1 MSHFIEDMRRL
12 VSFVNWHLT
21 LLLEHS
27 VQLDVSVA
35 SHCRHVSLKLSV
47 PRALALETHF
57 DFSFATRVATGI
69 LAALT
74 VCALVG
80 RQHSSGVVSW
90 RHAGCTHV
98 RIVHHHPLR
107 HSTRSGRIGIR
118 WHRVSRGVRCWRKR
132 RLHRHLRRWTSR
144 YSRMVRSG
152 RARVRRT
159 RHGVAHRRRLYRT
172 IVVRNSWWS
181 SVANILRL
189 WRIVIGL
196 LAERSSTIISHDG
209 LGCEMLFLVVHQ
221 TRWPVTKKSGV
232 F

>member
-1 MSHFIEDMRRL
+1 MLRSCRFSCLVSSNWRSRSWACLTHVSLTSICRMQMSHFIEDMRRL

-80 RQHSSGVVSW
+80 RQHSSGVVEKYC
-90 RHAGCTHV
+90 REH
-98 RIVHHHPLR
+98 
-107 HSTRSGRIGIR
+107 
-118 WHRVSRGVRCWRKR
+118 
-132 RLHRHLRRWTSR
+132 WT
-144 YSRMVRSG
+144 
-152 RARVRRT
+152 
-159 RHGVAHRRRLYRT
+159 
-172 IVVRNSWWS
+172 
-181 SVANILRL
+181 ILRL
-189 WRIVIGL
+189 L
-196 LAERSSTIISHDG
+196 PKERPAPMTSLWEKSRNGMDG
-209 LGCEMLFLVVHQ
+209 TALWTF
-221 TRWPVTKKSGV
+221 
-232 F
+232 